1 MKPRDNIMAQ
11 KFNTNRF
18 ENHKANVFDLLKRVC
33 TVSVRTVGVMR
44 GMEEAQ
50 RN

>member
-1 MKPRDNIMAQ
+1 MAQ

-33 TVSVRTVGVMR
+33 AVSVQTVELSRKMDTNHR
-44 GMEEAQ
+44 
-50 RN
+50 